1 MENKY
6 LKKFN
11 FLITG
16 DENKNIKS
24 LAEELLLHLDEID
37 KGFDLFKRETQP
49 LFDEARK
56 KLFFK
61 VGDNP
66 VELELLFDD
75 LISYSFSIGYAVI
88 IAESFEE
95 IYSVL
100 NYCPISKAVT
110 EKDRKLYTEIR
121 TQEQRSIVKKLKLL
135 EDRLTKKISTCQSS
149 LKFESERIKNVK

>member
-6 LKKFN
+6 LKKLN
-11 FLITG
+11 YLNTG

-24 LAEELLLHLDEID
+24 LSEELFLHLDEID
-37 KGFDLFKRETQP
+37 KGFNLFKQETQP
-49 LFDEARK
+49 LFDVAKK

-66 VELELLFDD
+66 VEIEAIFDD
-75 LISYSFSIGYAVI
+75 LVSYSFSIGYAVV

-135 EDRLTKKISTCQSS
+135 EDRLTKKISTCQSA